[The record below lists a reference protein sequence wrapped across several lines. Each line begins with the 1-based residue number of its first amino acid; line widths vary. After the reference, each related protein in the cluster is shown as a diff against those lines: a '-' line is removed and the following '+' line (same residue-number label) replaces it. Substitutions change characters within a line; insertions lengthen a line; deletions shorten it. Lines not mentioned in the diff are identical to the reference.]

1 MHDLSIQPPWD
12 AIKITEKALGVRLVH
27 EKAKFGWGG
36 KSFGCPT
43 KCESKWVRIIRRDK
57 SQLNERTWTGE
68 ECASSITGVPKPELL
83 RSYRWVDSTQ
93 GIIWRADELTNV
105 NESAAS
111 STPDAQ
117 EFIKLSDQWW
127 SDLHN
132 ALSSLAKHKT
142 VRTSARQDLIT
153 RRISAYDS
161 QVNSEVEEWTV
172 AHGDLHWANLTIP
185 GLYILD
191 WEGWGVGP
199 RGLDPATLWVF
210 SLGVPFLAERVSKE
224 FKHDLNSR
232 SGRIAKLFMCI
243 ELLRMINSYG
253 DHPSL
258 KDPITDAAA
267 IIARGLKL

>member
-1 MHDLSIQPPWD
+1 VLKVSIQPPWD
-12 AIKITEKALGVRLVH
+12 AIRITEKALAVRLLH

-43 KCESKWVRIIRRDK
+43 ECGSKWVRIIKRDK

-68 ECASSITGVPKPELL
+68 ECASSVIGVPKPELL

-93 GIIWRADELTNV
+93 RIVWRADELTIV
-105 NESAAS
+105 NEPAAS

-117 EFIKLSDQWW
+117 ESIALSDQWW
-127 SDLHN
+127 TDLRY
-132 ALSSLAKHKT
+132 ALSSLANHKT

-153 RRISAYDS
+153 RRISAYAS
-161 QVNSEVEEWTV
+161 HVNADVEEWTV
-172 AHGDLHWANLTIP
+172 AHGDLHWANLTVP

-210 SLGVPFLAERVSKE
+210 SLGVPSLAARVSKE
-224 FKHDLNSR
+224 FEEDLNTR
-232 SGRIAKLFMCI
+232 SGKIAKLFMCI
-243 ELLRMINSYG
+243 ELLRMIDSFG

-258 KDPITDAAA
+258 KDPITDATA
-267 IIARGLKL
+267 IIARDL